1 MKKIR
6 FGLTGSGYMGRTHG
20 EAIKHLAGIAELVA
34 LWGGSRAAGLAAQL
48 NVAHA
53 PTLEALMSRD
63 DIDAIVV
70 TTPHHLHAKEVVLAL
85 ESGKHVLVEKPM
97 ATTVEDCDR
106 MLAAAARHGRLLGV
120 AYNLRFRNNLPQ
132 ARDLIAAGAIG
143 RVQSLHYS
151 MIRQLANMGNFG
163 GNKLGWINLPESIG
177 FVLGGL
183 THGIDAIRWAT
194 GAEVTKS
201 AGFCRTFTPGRAN
214 EDTTVGIM
222 EFSNGAI
229 CSVHTTTAAHGDFPG
244 EMARLSII
252 GSAGSIDMDTFGAMH
267 LTDRAKGWRLV
278 TTQPPVLPDDP
289 AEAFKGGRMQAFYDQ
304 IQSFIDGIHGRP
316 MRVASGADGRV
327 GVTACLAML
336 KSSQENRIV
345 TPA

>member
-20 EAIKHLAGIAELVA
+20 EAVKHLADAAELVA
-34 LWGGSRAAGLAAQL
+34 LWGGSRAPGLAERL
-48 NVAHA
+48 GVTCE
-53 PTLEALMSRD
+53 PTLEALMARR

-70 TTPHHLHAKEVVLAL
+70 TTPHHLHANETVMAL

-106 MLAAAARHGRLLGV
+106 MIAAAARQGKVLGV
-120 AYNLRFRNNLPQ
+120 AYNLRFRNNLPR
-132 ARDLIAAGAIG
+132 ARELIATGAIG
-143 RVQSLHYS
+143 RVQSMHYS

-163 GNKLGWINLPESIG
+163 GNKMSWVNLPESVG

-201 AGFCRTFTPGRAN
+201 VGFCRTFTPGRMN

-222 EFSNGAI
+222 EFSDGAI
-229 CSVHTTTAAHGDFPG
+229 CSVHTTTAAHGEFPG

-252 GSAGSIDMDTFGAMH
+252 GSAGSLDMDSFGDLH
-267 LTDRAKGWRLV
+267 LTDRAEGWRLV

-316 MRVASGADGRV
+316 MQVASGADGRM
-327 GVTACLAML
+327 GVTACLAMVT
-336 KSSQENRIV
+336 SSQETRPV
-345 TPA
+345 KPA